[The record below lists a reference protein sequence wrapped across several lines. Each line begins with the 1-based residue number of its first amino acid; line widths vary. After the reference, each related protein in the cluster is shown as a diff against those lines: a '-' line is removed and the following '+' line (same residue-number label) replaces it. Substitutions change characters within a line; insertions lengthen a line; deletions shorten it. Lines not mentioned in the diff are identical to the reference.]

1 MPLLPLP
8 VETGVPYVEFVGTSF
23 VTRPASLGRAVCI
36 CQTES
41 RLICAQRGWKVC
53 LSGDGLGGIK
63 ESAWQGSVGFICF
76 GPLACL
82 LAWADGRTCAL
93 IVSGLVISSL
103 HASVVP
109 LHFSFGWLNQFYIL
123 CCCL

>member
-1 MPLLPLP
+1 M
-8 VETGVPYVEFVGTSF
+8 
-23 VTRPASLGRAVCI
+23 
-36 CQTES
+36 
-41 RLICAQRGWKVC
+41 C
-53 LSGDGLGGIK
+53 LSGDGFGGIK

-123 CCCL
+123 CCCLIKTRRKCQGEGACVGRGGGGGGADSARMI

>member
-1 MPLLPLP
+1 MC
-8 VETGVPYVEFVGTSF
+8 GG
-23 VTRPASLGRAVCI
+23 G
-36 CQTES
+36 
-41 RLICAQRGWKVC
+41 G
-53 LSGDGLGGIK
+53 GGIK
-63 ESAWQGSVGFICF
+63 ESAWQGSVSFICF

-123 CCCL
+123 CCCLIKTRRKCQEKGEGAWGGGGGLTVPE